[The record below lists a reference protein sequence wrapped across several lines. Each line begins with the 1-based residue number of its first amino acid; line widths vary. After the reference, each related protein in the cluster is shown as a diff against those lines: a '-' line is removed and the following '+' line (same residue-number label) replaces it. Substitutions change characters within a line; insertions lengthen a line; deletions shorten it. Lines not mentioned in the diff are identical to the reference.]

1 MELTCR
7 RLDLQLTHR
16 WTIASSYG
24 PGGGGGTST
33 YGSVIVELRDTQ
45 GVTGLGEAA
54 PSNRYKE
61 TPDSIIDFLK
71 RVDAQRLTFA
81 DVPGSMAYL
90 ETIAPGNFA
99 PKCALNIALLDGAAR
114 LAGKPVYDFLG
125 LGFTENKHVTSFSI
139 GIATPDEIR
148 RKVLEAA
155 NYPVLKLKVG
165 SLEDRENIAALRSAA
180 PEKTVRV
187 DGNEAWKTKEEAL
200 RNIEWLAQD
209 PHIEFIEQPM
219 PAGTAREDLR
229 WLKERSPLPLMA
241 DESYKSDADIDLCA
255 ECYHYVNVKLVKAGG
270 ISPSYEALKAARKA
284 GMKTMIGCMIETS
297 IQITAAAH
305 LAELT
310 DYLDIDG
317 NLLITGD
324 PYLGATAVNG
334 KVSFA
339 KTEETLGLRVKA
351 KE

>member
-114 LAGKPVYDFLG
+114 LAGKPVYNFLG

>member
-1 MELTCR
+1 MQLTYR
-7 RLDLQLTHR
+7 RMDLQLTHR

-33 YGSVIVELRDTQ
+33 YGTVIVELVDAD
-45 GVTGLGEAA
+45 GVKGLGEAA

-61 TPDSIIDFLK
+61 TPDSIIEFLK
-71 RVDAQRLTFA
+71 RVDPNQLSFA
-81 DVPGSMAYL
+81 DIPGSMAYL
-90 ETIAPGNFA
+90 DTIAAGNFG
-99 PKCALNIALLDGAAR
+99 PKCALNIALVDGAAR
-114 LAGKPVYDFLG
+114 LAGKAVYDLLG

-139 GIATPDEIR
+139 GIAMPDEIR

-180 PEKTVRV
+180 PTKTVRV

-219 PAGTAREDLR
+219 PAGTARADLR

-241 DESYKSDADIDLCA
+241 DESYKSAADIELCA

-339 KTEETLGLRVKA
+339 DTPEKLGLRVRSRA
-351 KE
+351 